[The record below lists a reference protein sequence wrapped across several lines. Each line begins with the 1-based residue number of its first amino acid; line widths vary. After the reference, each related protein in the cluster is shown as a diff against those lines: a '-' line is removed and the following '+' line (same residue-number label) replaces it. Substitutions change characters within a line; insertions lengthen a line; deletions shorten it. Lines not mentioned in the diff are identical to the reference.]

1 MEARQIRE
9 GIFWMGAV
17 DWDRRL
23 FDSLIPLPD
32 GTSYNAYLV
41 KGSSKTALLD
51 TVDPSM
57 YYQLQAQLAS
67 VERLDYVVAHHA
79 EQDHSGSIAAVLD
92 KRPEASVVCSP
103 KCKPMLI
110 ELLHIAEERIV
121 TADDGDAI
129 DLGGRTLKFVHA
141 PWVHWPETMLTY
153 VPEDKILFTCDFLG
167 SHLATSEL
175 YSTGRPRER
184 EAAKR
189 YFAEIMMPFSNL
201 IVKNLD
207 KIEGLDVDIVAP
219 SHGPVVSDPGYI
231 TDCYRQWSAGPM
243 RNKVCVPYV
252 SMHGSTRVMVDA
264 LVSALV
270 TRGVA
275 VERFELTG
283 SDPGNVAMS
292 LVDAATV
299 VIGAP
304 TVLGGAHPAAAHVA
318 LLANALRPRTKF
330 VSVLC
335 SYSWGGRAVEQIS
348 GLISNLRAEVLEPVV
363 CKGLP
368 RSQDLQAI
376 ERLADQI
383 AENHRELGLV

>member
-1 MEARQIRE
+1 
-9 GIFWMGAV
+9 
-17 DWDRRL
+17 
-23 FDSLIPLPD
+23 
-32 GTSYNAYLV
+32 
-41 KGSSKTALLD
+41 
-51 TVDPSM
+51 
-57 YYQLQAQLAS
+57 
-67 VERLDYVVAHHA
+67 
-79 EQDHSGSIAAVLD
+79 
-92 KRPEASVVCSP
+92 
-103 KCKPMLI
+103 MLI

-283 SDPGNVAMS
+283 SDLGNVAMS

-304 TVLGGAHPAAAHVA
+304 TVLGGAHPAAAHIA

-348 GLISNLRAEVLEPVV
+348 GLIGNLRAEVLEPVV

>member
-67 VERLDYVVAHHA
+67 VEHLDYVVAHHA
-79 EQDHSGSIAAVLD
+79 EQDHSGSIPAVLA
-92 KRPEASVVCSP
+92 KYPEASVVCSP

-110 ELLHIAEERIV
+110 DLLHVADERIV
-121 TADDGDAI
+121 TVDDGDTI
-129 DLGGRTLKFVHA
+129 DLGGRTLKFVYA

-175 YSTGRPRER
+175 CSTGRPRER
-184 EAAKR
+184 AAAKR

-219 SHGPVVSDPGYI
+219 SHGPAVSDPGYI
-231 TDCYRQWSAGPM
+231 TDCYREWSGGPM
-243 RNKVCVPYV
+243 RNKVCLPYV

-264 LVSALV
+264 FVSALV
-270 TRGVA
+270 SRGVA

-283 SDPGNVAMS
+283 SDLGNVAMS

-304 TVLGGAHPAAAHVA
+304 TVLGGAHPAAVHIA
-318 LLANALRPRTKF
+318 LLANALRPRTRF

-348 GLISNLRAEVLEPVV
+348 GLIGNLRAEALEPVV

-368 RSQDLQAI
+368 RSQDMRAI

-383 AENHRELGLV
+383 AEKHRELGLA

>member
-1 MEARQIRE
+1 
-9 GIFWMGAV
+9 
-17 DWDRRL
+17 
-23 FDSLIPLPD
+23 
-32 GTSYNAYLV
+32 
-41 KGSSKTALLD
+41 
-51 TVDPSM
+51 
-57 YYQLQAQLAS
+57 
-67 VERLDYVVAHHA
+67 
-79 EQDHSGSIAAVLD
+79 
-92 KRPEASVVCSP
+92 
-103 KCKPMLI
+103 MLI

-175 YSTGRPRER
+175 FSTGRPRER

-207 KIEGLDVDIVAP
+207 KIEGLEVDIVAP

-231 TDCYRQWSAGPM
+231 TDCYREWSAGPM
-243 RNKVCVPYV
+243 RNKVCLPYV

-270 TRGVA
+270 DRGVA

-304 TVLGGAHPAAAHVA
+304 TVLGGAHPAAAHIA

-348 GLISNLRAEVLEPVV
+348 GLIGNLRAEVLEPVV

-383 AENHRELGLV
+383 AQKHRELGLV

>member
-1 MEARQIRE
+1 
-9 GIFWMGAV
+9 
-17 DWDRRL
+17 
-23 FDSLIPLPD
+23 
-32 GTSYNAYLV
+32 
-41 KGSSKTALLD
+41 
-51 TVDPSM
+51 
-57 YYQLQAQLAS
+57 
-67 VERLDYVVAHHA
+67 
-79 EQDHSGSIAAVLD
+79 
-92 KRPEASVVCSP
+92 
-103 KCKPMLI
+103 
-110 ELLHIAEERIV
+110 
-121 TADDGDAI
+121 
-129 DLGGRTLKFVHA
+129 
-141 PWVHWPETMLTY
+141 HWPETMLTY
-153 VPEDKILFTCDFLG
+153 LPEDRILFTCDFLG

-175 YSTGRPRER
+175 YSTGRPGER

-207 KIEGLDVDIVAP
+207 KLDGLQIEMVAP
-219 SHGPVVSDPGYI
+219 SHGPVVSNPSYI
-231 TDCYRQWSAGPM
+231 IDCYREWSAGPM
-243 RNKVCVPYV
+243 RNKVCLPFV

-264 LVSALV
+264 LVAALV
-270 TRGVA
+270 SRGVA
-275 VERFELTG
+275 VERFELTA
-283 SDPGNVAMS
+283 SDLGHIAMS

-304 TVLGGAHPAAAHVA
+304 TVLGGAHPAAAHIA

-348 GLISNLRAEVLEPVV
+348 GLIGNLRAEALEPVV

-383 AENHRELGLV
+383 AQKHRELGLM